1 MNILKYLN
9 NEMQK
14 EYAKKENEHKHIT
27 YLRKK
32 VLEEAKKEGLIRNY
46 RPVQNAKKDDLIFGS
61 LVGFDKMYKII
72 L

>member
-1 MNILKYLN
+1 MDILEFLNKKMN
-9 NEMQK
+9 E
-14 EYAKKENEHKHIT
+14 EEAKKENEHKHIT

-32 VLEEAKKEGLIRNY
+32 VLEEAKEKGFIKDY
-46 RPVQNAKKDDLIFGS
+46 RPIQNAKKNDTIFGS